1 MRKKSMTEKKVSS
14 KFEKE
19 NADKDFAK
27 KELNFDAAEVF
38 SHQGSFE
45 KRIE

>member
-1 MRKKSMTEKKVSS
+1 MRKKSMTEKKITS
-14 KFEKE
+14 KIEKE
-19 NADKDFAK
+19 NEKEFAK
-27 KELNFDAAEVF
+27 KVLHFDAAEVF